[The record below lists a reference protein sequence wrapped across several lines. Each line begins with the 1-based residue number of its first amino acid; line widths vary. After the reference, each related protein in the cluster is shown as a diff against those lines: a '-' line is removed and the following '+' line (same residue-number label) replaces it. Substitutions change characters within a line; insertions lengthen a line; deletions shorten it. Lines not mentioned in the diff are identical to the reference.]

1 MGNRKP
7 PVLPEPVYRS
17 LVSDMKFWHDAT
29 THLRA
34 GHQVTVVGDDG
45 DRVLLDRGRRRVV
58 RHSNILQK
66 NGVQGRVG
74 KLEYGLGDASARG
87 LNGDVV
93 VLLEVDTGLLLGH
106 IADVTEELLLEAGV
120 ATAGNVL
127 AVAPRAEAD
136 GAAALTA
143 SATAAGPVLG
153 RGATRPGE
161 GTVVAEGRRPVS
173 TRSKTTTG

>member
-45 DRVLLDRGRRRVV
+45 DRILLDGGRRRVV
-58 RHSNILQK
+58 RHSDILQK

-120 ATAGNVL
+120 ATARNVL
-127 AVAPRAEAD
+127 AVAPCAEAD

-143 SATAAGPVLG
+143 AAAATGPVLG

-161 GTVVAEGRRPVS
+161 GAIVVERRRPVPTGS
-173 TRSKTTTG
+173 ETTTG

>member
-1 MGNRKP
+1 M
-7 PVLPEPVYRS
+7 
-17 LVSDMKFWHDAT
+17 
-29 THLRA
+29 
-34 GHQVTVVGDDG
+34 
-45 DRVLLDRGRRRVV
+45 
-58 RHSNILQK
+58 RHSDILQK

-74 KLEYGLGDASARG
+74 ELEYGLGDASARG

-127 AVAPRAEAD
+127 AVAPCAEAD

-143 SATAAGPVLG
+143 AAATGPVLG

-161 GTVVAEGRRPVS
+161 GAIVVKRRRPVPTGS
-173 TRSKTTTG
+173 ETTTG